1 MSRRWASLLWALGG
15 FVTGALPAFALA
27 ATSFFADG
35 PFSERLYA
43 LAAYAGVL
51 FVLGV
56 AAGALSRR
64 NHAAAAIGL
73 GLPVLPCLLLLASA
87 GSLAM
92 YLLGAAFTV
101 VAFAAPWGGS
111 AVGAGLSAARTARDP
126 R

>member
-1 MSRRWASLLWALGG
+1 MSRRWVALFWALGG

-27 ATSFFADG
+27 A
-35 PFSERLYA
+35 YA
-43 LAAYAGVL
+43 AAL
-51 FVLGV
+51 FVLGI
-56 AAGALSRR
+56 AAGALSRG

-87 GSLAM
+87 GSLSM